1 MIAVRPF
8 APVGADW
15 RRDCGATRLDGGD
28 EKSAAIIEVLRL
40 LN

>member
-1 MIAVRPF
+1 LLGDVTIPEHTNAH
-8 APVGADW
+8 
-15 RRDCGATRLDGGD
+15 RLHGGD